1 MSVAVLFVLFL
12 GLAFLGVPIGFAIGI
27 GVLGSV
33 FTSNIIS
40 LSYFVRAMANSVDSF
55 TLTAVPF
62 FVLAGQ
68 IMSEAGISEGLFKAA
83 NVWVGRLKGGIM
95 MVTVLA
101 CMAFGAISGSAYA
114 TIAAI
119 GLIALPPGSGGGT
132 HCHGRLLRPDD
143 SSQHGTGCIREPE
156 QCVYLQAVY
165 GRDSAGIIHWLLFP
179 GILPYLRQKA

>member
-119 GLIALPPGSGGGT
+119 GLIALPELRKQGLS
-132 HCHGRLLRPDD
+132 HGRLLRPDD

>member
-68 IMSEAGISEGLFKAA
+68 IMSEAG
-83 NVWVGRLKGGIM
+83 
-95 MVTVLA
+95 
-101 CMAFGAISGSAYA
+101 
-114 TIAAI
+114 
-119 GLIALPPGSGGGT
+119 GT

>member
-83 NVWVGRLKGGIM
+83 NVWVGRLKGGM
-95 MVTVLA
+95 
-101 CMAFGAISGSAYA
+101 
-114 TIAAI
+114 
-119 GLIALPPGSGGGT
+119 PP
-132 HCHGRLLRPDD
+132 
-143 SSQHGTGCIREPE
+143 
-156 QCVYLQAVY
+156 
-165 GRDSAGIIHWLLFP
+165 
-179 GILPYLRQKA
+179 